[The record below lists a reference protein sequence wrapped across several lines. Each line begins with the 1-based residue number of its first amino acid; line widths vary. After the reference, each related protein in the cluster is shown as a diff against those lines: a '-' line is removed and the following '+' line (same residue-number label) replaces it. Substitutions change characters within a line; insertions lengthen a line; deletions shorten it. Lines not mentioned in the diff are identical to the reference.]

1 MTDFLAHYLYTSK
14 GLQEHAILHIDENTR
29 HITTTPYEKEVANTR
44 FCDGIILA
52 VNSQFDR
59 DKPFIINKI
68 SQTHSKSLSQLATT
82 LTSISQ
88 LQECLLPPIS
98 VLYALNI
105 NVATQELYLQEI
117 VRL

>member
-1 MTDFLAHYLYTSK
+1 MTDFLAHYLYSNK

-44 FCDGIILA
+44 FCDGIILVA
-52 VNSQFDR
+52 NCQFEEN
-59 DKPFIINKI
+59 KLLIINEI
-68 SQTHSKSLSQLATT
+68 AQTKPKSLSQLATT

-88 LQECLLPPIS
+88 LQDCLLPPIS
-98 VLYALNI
+98 VLYSLNLNI
-105 NVATQELYLQEI
+105 ATQELYLQEI